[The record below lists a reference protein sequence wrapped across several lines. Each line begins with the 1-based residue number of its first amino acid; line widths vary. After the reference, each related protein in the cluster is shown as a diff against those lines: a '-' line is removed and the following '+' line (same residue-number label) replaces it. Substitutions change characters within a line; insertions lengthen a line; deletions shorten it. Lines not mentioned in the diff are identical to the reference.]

1 MNNKINFQKV
11 KNHVSGLLILCTLK
25 KCFLHSLSLTVESTP
40 TPLHPT
46 RKRIATLK
54 EKGTHVREEH
64 YGPVDNV

>member
-11 KNHVSGLLILCTLK
+11 KNHVSGLLILYTLK

-46 RKRIATLK
+46 RKRIEK
-54 EKGTHVREEH
+54 ELQH
-64 YGPVDNV
+64 